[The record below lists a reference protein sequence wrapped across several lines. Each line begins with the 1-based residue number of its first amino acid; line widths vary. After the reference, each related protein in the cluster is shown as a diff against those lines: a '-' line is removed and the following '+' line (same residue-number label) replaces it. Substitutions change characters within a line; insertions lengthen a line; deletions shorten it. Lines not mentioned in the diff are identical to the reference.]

1 MKKYIGKTVEA
12 ALNDACVELNR
23 QLAEINY
30 YVVEEKK
37 GLFSKKVEIMVY
49 TKEDVHEFIKNYI
62 RNICLDLSLEV
73 DVNIEDNNHPK
84 L

>member
-37 GLFSKKVEIMVY
+37 GIFKK
-49 TKEDVHEFIKNYI
+49 N
-62 RNICLDLSLEV
+62 
-73 DVNIEDNNHPK
+73 
-84 L
+84 